1 MKLWKVLGIA
11 GLAGVAATG
20 AIMARDQRR
29 RVQLEPEEI
38 RSRLQERLEQ
48 AEAGERPTGRSAPA

>member
-29 RVQLEPEEI
+29 RVQLEPDEI

-48 AEAGERPTGRSAPA
+48 AEATSPSPPRKA

>member
-20 AIMARDQRR
+20 VIMARDQRQ
-29 RVQLEPEEI
+29 RVQLEPDAI
-38 RSRLQERLEQ
+38 RSRLHQRLEQ
-48 AEAGERPTGRSAPA
+48 AGSPEQPGPAAPGS

>member
-29 RVQLEPEEI
+29 RVQLEPDEI

-48 AEAGERPTGRSAPA
+48 AEATSPSPPRQA

>member
-20 AIMARDQRR
+20 VIMARDQRR

-38 RSRLQERLEQ
+38 RARLQQRLEQ
-48 AEAGERPTGRSAPA
+48 AESASPSPPTQD

>member
-29 RVQLEPEEI
+29 RVQLEPDEI

-48 AEAGERPTGRSAPA
+48 AESTSPSPPRQA